1 MLIAVEEY
9 VRPDGSC
16 PYRGWFDSLDSQA
29 AAKITVAKVRLELPG
44 GHPNSPTCGHLKIPH
59 L

>member
-1 MLIAVEEY
+1 MTRTYRALFWAKHIFRQRFRLY
-9 VRPDGSC
+9 VLSLPDT
-16 PYRGWFDSLDSQA
+16 PDIVLPQQN
-29 AAKITVAKVRLELPG
+29 PG